1 MKEIVS
7 GRLYLS
13 SLTSSLHYIN
23 SELGKAVLVLNQF
36 DNVLNKPTL
45 IGIDGESKIIIVD
58 SLRTFNQ
65 ILFKD
70 L

>member
-7 GRLYLS
+7 GRLS
-13 SLTSSLHYIN
+13 SLTSSLQYIN
-23 SELGKAVLVLNQF
+23 FELGKAVLVLNQY

-45 IGIDGESKIIIVD
+45 IGIDGKSKVIIVN
-58 SLRTFNQ
+58 SQRTFNK